1 MEPKLLPARYSLAI
15 LFLACAFCCHAQSR
29 VIEVHLEK
37 QKPAVKST
45 IWAFPLEDDT
55 VPLAELRPRAT
66 GLPDEWKAYSVTDD
80 FPQALYQGFCAG
92 KVDEQTCMR
101 KFEAWQRD
109 TTDYSPYPV
118 RIFLMVAFG
127 RDGSGVEHVMFDTD
141 GDYDFSDET
150 DYRLGEQPPLVR
162 MAYERVVNKKIVP
175 DITWVELSDRFGERN
190 LLMWETTQGRF
201 SLEGVEYAC
210 TIVPEGS
217 YNRHLC
223 TIKIA
228 TRNGSAE
235 YDLKEYARLGDAWYL
250 LDSLAPDGR
259 YLRLECVPDAE
270 GREAMQ
276 VGFRPYAFTAVDM
289 AGRTVH
295 FPGDFAGKYVL
306 LDFWALSCGPC
317 VYEIRNYYPDIYA
330 RFRDC
335 GFEIVGVADNT
346 AAELRG
352 FMDKYAMPW
361 TVIADR
367 DNGKVRR
374 NPYGITFFPT
384 LLLLGPDGRILEKG
398 WNLRGA
404 ELENVLRRYMPDA
417 PRAAN
422 E

>member
-1 MEPKLLPARYSLAI
+1 
-15 LFLACAFCCHAQSR
+15 
-29 VIEVHLEK
+29 
-37 QKPAVKST
+37 
-45 IWAFPLEDDT
+45 
-55 VPLAELRPRAT
+55 
-66 GLPDEWKAYSVTDD
+66 
-80 FPQALYQGFCAG
+80 
-92 KVDEQTCMR
+92 
-101 KFEAWQRD
+101 
-109 TTDYSPYPV
+109 
-118 RIFLMVAFG
+118 
-127 RDGSGVEHVMFDTD
+127 
-141 GDYDFSDET
+141 
-150 DYRLGEQPPLVR
+150 

-201 SLEGVEYAC
+201 SLDGVEYAC

-306 LDFWALSCGPC
+306 LDFLGVVVRPLC
-317 VYEIRNYYPDIYA
+317 V
-330 RFRDC
+330 
-335 GFEIVGVADNT
+335 
-346 AAELRG
+346 
-352 FMDKYAMPW
+352 
-361 TVIADR
+361 
-367 DNGKVRR
+367 
-374 NPYGITFFPT
+374 
-384 LLLLGPDGRILEKG
+384 
-398 WNLRGA
+398 
-404 ELENVLRRYMPDA
+404 
-417 PRAAN
+417 
-422 E
+422 

>member
-201 SLEGVEYAC
+201 SLDGVEYAC
-210 TIVPEGS
+210 TIVPE
-217 YNRHLC
+217 
-223 TIKIA
+223 
-228 TRNGSAE
+228 
-235 YDLKEYARLGDAWYL
+235 
-250 LDSLAPDGR
+250 
-259 YLRLECVPDAE
+259 V
-270 GREAMQ
+270 
-276 VGFRPYAFTAVDM
+276 
-289 AGRTVH
+289 RTT
-295 FPGDFAGKYVL
+295 G
-306 LDFWALSCGPC
+306 
-317 VYEIRNYYPDIYA
+317 IYA
-330 RFRDC
+330 Q
-335 GFEIVGVADNT
+335 
-346 AAELRG
+346 LRSRPG
-352 FMDKYAMPW
+352 
-361 TVIADR
+361 TE
-367 DNGKVRR
+367 VRSM
-374 NPYGITFFPT
+374 T
-384 LLLLGPDGRILEKG
+384 
-398 WNLRGA
+398 
-404 ELENVLRRYMPDA
+404 
-417 PRAAN
+417 
-422 E
+422 